1 MPNTTDESSFWSGL
15 KYLIGTASDVYGKT
29 LDAKVTQK
37 ANEASAN
44 IAQAQASKKIKI
56 GNYEIDVTQ
65 AAIIGGGAALILLLV
80 VLLRR

>member
-1 MPNTTDESSFWSGL
+1 MADTTENSDFGSWV

-29 LDAKVTQK
+29 LDAKTTQK

-56 GNYEIDVTQ
+56 GDYEIDVAQ
-65 AAIIGGGAALILLLV
+65 AAIVAGGAALLLLIA
-80 VLLRR
+80 VLIKR